1 MCVIAC
7 LNWSIF
13 FPSITYYNLSLNFVF
28 QNTFSLLYILAHLIS
43 DWLTWRI
50 FNLISFRVISFNLF
64 LLLIDY
70 FAILHLFEYILSNW
84 FMNLDIFSAFIASHD
99 KLLLSP
105 LLLRTFLMILEWP
118 AFLDRRVR
126 ISSFTKI
133 FFWLLS
139 MFSEWRLV

>member
-1 MCVIAC
+1 MCVIAY

-13 FPSITYYNLSLNFVF
+13 FPSILYYTLSLNFVF
-28 QNTFSLLYILAHLIS
+28 QNAFPLLYILAHLIS

-50 FNLISFRVISFNLF
+50 LNLISLREISFNLA

-84 FMNLDIFSAFIASHD
+84 FMNSDVFSTFIASHN
-99 KLLLSP
+99 KLLISP
-105 LLLRTFLMILEWP
+105 LIFSTFFMILEWP
-118 AFLDRRVR
+118 AFLYRRVR